1 VTAEEE
7 IHPLHIPVTDFLHS
21 YDVGLAVEEFAKNLQ
36 AREVYNIGRAC
47 ENNITMVEG
56 VAQVE
61 QTTSKKLY
69 RKYVD
74 ENRKGD
80 YICYISNLAKFR
92 SHCPNWS
99 ITIGLEEIL
108 RQIIL
113 DQTHRLTR
121 VEGT

>member
-1 VTAEEE
+1 M
-7 IHPLHIPVTDFLHS
+7 HIPVTDFLHS

-113 DQTHRLTR
+113 GQTHRLTR